1 MAKKTRHR
9 GAQTRFCS
17 CQINGAQTFSTDCRR
32 SSLSLAWLQTATTA
46 ATRCNFSIAAAD
58 ESGRISVPTSQ
69 SAVCILIFICA
80 FGCENRFSICHTEY
94 KKKIFFEKR
103 AKCNFSLS
111 FFFWQFSQKC
121 DFEYSLFYGLLSLN
135 WMRFSLHFLG
145 FSAPAALVFF
155 FFRFYVIILYT

>member
-9 GAQTRFCS
+9 GAQTRFCT

-32 SSLSLAWLQTATTA
+32 SSLSLAWLQTAATATTA

-80 FGCENRFSICHTEY
+80 FGCENRFSICHTKY
-94 KKKIFFEKR
+94 KKKSYLEKR
-103 AKCNFSLS
+103 AKCNCSLP
-111 FFFWQFSQKC
+111 FFFGNFHRNAI
-121 DFEYSLFYGLLSLN
+121 LN
-135 WMRFSLHFLG
+135 IVSSMAFCL
-145 FSAPAALVFF
+145 
-155 FFRFYVIILYT
+155 